1 MPKLKTH
8 KSTAK
13 RFRFSGG
20 GKLVRRLQGQGH
32 LKRKKTPSLKSD
44 YKGTVTVTAPAFIK
58 RVKKLAPFIENKN
71 K

>member
-20 GKLVRRLQGQGH
+20 GKLLRRIQGQGH

-44 YKGTVTVTAPAFIK
+44 YRDTVTVLSLIH
-58 RVKKLAPFIENKN
+58 I
-71 K
+71 

>member
-20 GKLVRRLQGQGH
+20 GKLLRRIQGQGH

-44 YKGTVTVTAPAFIK
+44 YRDTVTVKAVAFVK
-58 RVKKLAPFIENKN
+58 RVKKLAPYLERK
-71 K
+71 